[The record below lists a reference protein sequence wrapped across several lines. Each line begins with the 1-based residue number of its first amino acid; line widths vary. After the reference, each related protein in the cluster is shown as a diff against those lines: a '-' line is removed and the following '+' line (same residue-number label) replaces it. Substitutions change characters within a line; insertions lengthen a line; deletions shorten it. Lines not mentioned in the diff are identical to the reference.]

1 MDKRLSNFLGTV
13 LSVGLGLLIWVM
25 VLLISNNNTKPL
37 DITRNGRYTLAPQS
51 TKAVT
56 SLTTPVKVYAFN
68 DEKAKA
74 KSEELL
80 KRYANVDGQKFTFE
94 VVDPNKNPVL
104 AKKFGIRL
112 RGEGVI
118 EVKDGGKGRTER
130 LTAISEEEITAG
142 LLKLQRNATYKA
154 YFLTGHGER
163 DMAQSEAGG
172 MSQLR
177 GDLVKEGFVVEPL
190 SLTAS
195 PKIPADTNLLVLA
208 GPTQALLPG
217 EQKLVKDYLD
227 NYGRILLMY
236 EPETPASY
244 GELVKAYGVEATD
257 DIVLDQAS
265 EMLKA
270 EPVFSIG
277 LWFNPD
283 HPITKGYKIQ
293 TMFILARA
301 LKLTAP
307 PPTGVVTSSLITTNS
322 SSPTAL
328 LIPVADIV
336 GQTTLKIDPSKS
348 KPSIATLAV
357 AAEKKEET
365 PKVSPTPSPAPDKAT
380 NTRSVRLVVISDS
393 DALTNQLYM
402 INKDFALNSFNWLA
416 ENETAISIRP
426 KDEMAQ
432 PLTLSGG
439 EQTKLMVLVA
449 FLLPGLVVGLGLFNV
464 MRRQ

>member
-1 MDKRLSNFLGTV
+1 MEKRLSSFLGTI
-13 LSVGLGLLIWVM
+13 LSVGLGLMIWVM
-25 VLLISNNNTKPL
+25 VLLISNNHVKPL

-51 TKAVT
+51 AKAVT

-68 DEKAKA
+68 DEKGKA

-80 KRYANVDGQKFTFE
+80 KRYSNVDGQKFTFE
-94 VVDPNKNPVL
+94 IIDPIKNPVL
-104 AKKFGIRL
+104 AKKFGIRM

-118 EVKDGGKGRTER
+118 EVKEGKGRTER

-142 LLKLQRNATYKA
+142 LLKLQRSATYKA

-163 DMAQSEAGG
+163 DIAQSEAAG

-195 PKIPADTNLLVLA
+195 PKIPADTSLLVLA

-227 NYGRILLMY
+227 NYGRLLLMY

-244 GELVKAYGVEATD
+244 GELVKAYGVEATED
-257 DIVLDQAS
+257 VVLDQAS
-265 EMLKA
+265 ELLKA

-283 HPITKGYKIQ
+283 HPITKDYKIQ

-301 LKLTAP
+301 LKLAAP
-307 PPTGVVTSSLITTNS
+307 PPTGVVTSNLITTNS
-322 SSPTAL
+322 SAPTAL
-328 LIPVADIV
+328 LVPVADIV
-336 GQTTLKIDPSKS
+336 GQSTLKIDPSKA
-348 KPSIATLAV
+348 KASIATLAV
-357 AAEKKEET
+357 AAEKKEEA
-365 PKVSPTPSPAPDKAT
+365 PKASPTPSPAPDKTT
-380 NTRSVRLVVISDS
+380 NTRSVRLVVIADSDS
-393 DALTNQLYM
+393 LTNQLYM

-439 EQTKLMVLVA
+439 EQTKLMILVA